1 MTRAVR
7 LAAVAG
13 WHGDRKGAMLRQAQ
27 ADPAADVLVGDWLA
41 ELTIGWSARQRYVDR
56 EDDPK
61 SSPDQYY
68 MKTIIPHFEE
78 SIDTIIARKQKLI
91 TNAGSLSPKG
101 CALAL
106 DETAR
111 NHGHKTK
118 IAYVTGDDILERFD
132 TLDKN
137 STFKHFDTGEHLRA
151 LSHGTWV
158 GANAYIGGWGIVE
171 ALNAGADIVVTGRIT
186 DASAVLAASA
196 WWHGWSETQYDELAQ
211 AVLCGHIM
219 ECSMYATG
227 GNFSGFKA
235 LFDQP
240 HDWAFPIAEVE
251 SDGTFH
257 ITKTPGTNGMVNR
270 QTVTS
275 QILYEIQGNIYI
287 NPDVQIDLHAVS
299 VRDVAHDRVTVAGA
313 KGFPPP
319 ETAKCAM
326 FAVGGYQAEAFA
338 FATGLDCTIKFKMF
352 EKLCRHWLSTQPQ
365 IKFNKLVFQHIGV
378 AAHDPKNELEAI
390 STLRIFAQ
398 ADRAEDFPPNGLQ
411 ALVEGLSM
419 GTYPGYHRALD
430 MRNTMPKL
438 YMDFWPSTL
447 PESQLELA
455 LSFVGG
461 DTRRLASHTE
471 TVPAMKSESYD
482 AKQAY
487 DEAKWGPT
495 VREPLGTIVMGR
507 SGDKGGNANIGL
519 YVRHD
524 DEYEWLRT
532 FLERERFKYLLG
544 DELKI
549 VRELERVEFPG
560 LLAVHFLCK
569 GLLGEGVSNTD
580 RLDGLAKG
588 MIEFVR
594 ARVVELPIAFVNRGR
609 I

>member
-1 MTRAVR
+1 
-7 LAAVAG
+7 
-13 WHGDRKGAMLRQAQ
+13 
-27 ADPAADVLVGDWLA
+27 
-41 ELTIGWSARQRYVDR
+41 
-56 EDDPK
+56 
-61 SSPDQYY
+61 
-68 MKTIIPHFEE
+68 
-78 SIDTIIARKQKLI
+78 
-91 TNAGSLSPKG
+91 
-101 CALAL
+101 
-106 DETAR
+106 
-111 NHGHKTK
+111 
-118 IAYVTGDDILERFD
+118 
-132 TLDKN
+132 
-137 STFKHFDTGEHLRA
+137 
-151 LSHGTWV
+151 
-158 GANAYIGGWGIVE
+158 
-171 ALNAGADIVVTGRIT
+171 
-186 DASAVLAASA
+186 
-196 WWHGWSETQYDELAQ
+196 
-211 AVLCGHIM
+211 
-219 ECSMYATG
+219 
-227 GNFSGFKA
+227 
-235 LFDQP
+235 
-240 HDWAFPIAEVE
+240 
-251 SDGTFH
+251 
-257 ITKTPGTNGMVNR
+257 MVNR

-299 VRDVAHDRVTVAGA
+299 VRDVTHDRVMVAGA

-319 ETAKCAM
+319 DTAKCAV

-338 FATGLDCTIKFKMF
+338 FATGLDCTVKFKMF

-365 IKFNKLVFQHIGV
+365 IKFTKLVFQHIGV
-378 AAHDPKNELEAI
+378 AAYDPKNELEAT

-398 ADRAEDFPPNGLQ
+398 AEKAEDFPPNGLQ

-447 PESQLELA
+447 PVSRLELA

-461 DTRRLASHTE
+461 DVQRLANRKE
-471 TVPAMKSESYD
+471 TIPAMKSESYD
-482 AKQAY
+482 AKQSY
-487 DEAKWGPT
+487 DESKWGPT
-495 VREPLGTIVMGR
+495 VREPLGAIVMGR

-519 YVRHD
+519 YVRHE

-532 FLERERFKYLLG
+532 FLDMQRFKYLLG

-549 VRELERVEFPG
+549 VRELERVEFEG